1 MNQPLL
7 LHVVERL
14 EGLVGKL
21 PASIQKPILSELT
34 PLKELFLQQRPPR
47 FLLSGSIKSPAPKIV
62 ATLFG
67 GGAPEQAQETS
78 VQSSRWQDLNVEGRG
93 TISVLDSRGA
103 DDSDTNEIQKELM
116 RQPADIILFLD
127 DGDTT

>member
-21 PASIQKPILSELT
+21 PATIQKPILSELT

-47 FLLSGSIKSPAPKIV
+47 FLLSGSNKLPLPTIIS
-62 ATLFG
+62 TLFA
-67 GGAPEQAQETS
+67 GGAPDQTLGIS
-78 VQSSRWQDLNVEGRG
+78 KQSDNWQDINIEGRG
-93 TISVLDSRGA
+93 TISVLDARGG
-103 DDSDTNEIQKELM
+103 DDATDSQIRQELN
-116 RQPADIILFLD
+116 RQPADLIL
-127 DGDTT
+127 